1 MPPTIPD
8 DRLIDALRRLTSLA
22 SADGSA
28 AELAEAIAHEVR
40 GLLQTDASGIFQI
53 DGDEIVVVGAA
64 TAPGH
69 GIFTPGTRFRIE
81 PEMIVAAI
89 QETGRATRSANYEND
104 PSDAGRRVVAL
115 GYDAVVGAPVHVE
128 GRLWG
133 VIYAATK
140 GTERLPAGSQ
150 DELGVFAELC
160 SIAVARAAQLARSE
174 AQAAEQ
180 QALMSVA
187 RTVLAGAAEDEVL
200 AAVAREAAAV
210 LGVTAAALLRD
221 RGDDPFEV
229 VSTWSSEGALEV
241 TGAGAEA
248 EIADLVRRER
258 RVHLIGDPDA
268 TARTADGSILGRQV
282 GWAAPVEIAGEL
294 WGVVVVAG
302 EQGIPVPPD
311 AAERVARFAGLSG
324 LAIGRMQARR
334 ELVEQVVET
343 ERFAALVELSDDFIA
358 ISDLDARAVY
368 LNAAGRRMV
377 GLPDDLDVGGRD
389 IRDVLT
395 EEGVR
400 HLEAVSI
407 PSVVR
412 RGAFRGETT
421 LRHQVT
427 GEEIPVAVNAFMIH
441 HPTSGAPSAI
451 AIVQHDLRERRQ
463 AEVQLRERA
472 EQVEQLAAARR
483 SLLVETLESED
494 RMRRQIGDALHDEVL
509 QELYAARLDLANA
522 GKDAEALHRA
532 RVAVDAASRQLRS
545 AVSDLHPAVSWT
557 RDLESRLRAILEQ
570 AGDRAGVAHRLECTA
585 RTSGRTDDLVIGLI
599 RELVQNVVKH
609 AAATFVTAQVAEQD
623 DGILVEVADD
633 GRGFAPER
641 PAEALRSGHIGLA
654 SARERVEALGGRFE
668 VETTP
673 GAGTCVRAFLPGLA

>member
-1 MPPTIPD
+1 MPPIIPD
-8 DRLIDALRRLTSLA
+8 ERLIDALRRLTSLT
-22 SADGSA
+22 SSGGSA
-28 AELAEAIAHEVR
+28 AALAGAVADEIVA
-40 GLLQTDASGIFQI
+40 LLQADASAVFRL
-53 DGDEIVVVGAA
+53 DDDEIVVVGSAV
-64 TAPGH
+64 APGQRN
-69 GIFTPGTRFRIE
+69 FTPGTRFRIE

-89 QETGRATRSANYEND
+89 RETGRAMRSANYEED
-104 PSDAGRRVVAL
+104 PSDAGRRIVAL
-115 GYDAVVGAPVHVE
+115 GYDAVIGAPVHVE

-133 VIYAATK
+133 VIYAATT
-140 GTERLPAGSQ
+140 GRERLPPGSE

-160 SIAVARAAQLARSE
+160 SIAVGRAAQLARTE

-187 RTVLAGAAEDEVL
+187 RTVLAGAQEEEVL
-200 AAVAREAAAV
+200 GAVAREAAAV
-210 LGVTAAALLRD
+210 LGVTAAALLRHH
-221 RGDDPFEV
+221 GDHPFEV
-229 VSTWSSEGALEV
+229 VSTWSSAGTLEV
-241 TGAGAEA
+241 TGDGAEA
-248 EIADLVRRER
+248 EIAGLVRRER
-258 RVHLIGDPDA
+258 RVHLIGDPDP
-268 TARTADGSILGRQV
+268 TARSAGGSVLGRQV

-294 WGVVVVAG
+294 WGVVIVAG
-302 EQGIPVPPD
+302 EQGSPVPPD
-311 AAERVARFAGLSG
+311 AAERIARFAGLSG

-334 ELVEQVVET
+334 ELIDQVVET

-358 ISDLDARAVY
+358 ICDLNARAVY

-377 GLPDDLDVGGRD
+377 GLAEDDDVRGRS
-389 IRDVLT
+389 IREVLT
-395 EEGVR
+395 EASVR
-400 HLEAVSI
+400 HLETVSM
-407 PSVVR
+407 PSVVEH
-412 RGAFRGETT
+412 GSFRGETT
-421 LRHQVT
+421 LRHMET

-441 HPTSGAPSAI
+441 HPVSGEPSAV

-509 QELYAARLDLANA
+509 QELYAARLDLARA
-522 GKDAEALHRA
+522 DEDAEALHRA
-532 RVAVDAASRQLRS
+532 RVAVDAASRQLRA

-570 AGDRAGVAHRLECTA
+570 AGDRAGVGHRLECTA

-609 AAATFVTAQVAEQD
+609 AGATFVTATVAEQD
-623 DGILVEVADD
+623 DGIRVEVGDD
-633 GRGFAPER
+633 GRGFSPER
-641 PAEALRSGHIGLA
+641 PAEALRSGHVGLA

-668 VETTP
+668 IDSAP
-673 GAGTCVRAFLPGLA
+673 GRGTRVSAFLPGLA